1 MQLDYSPLNQSVTYK
16 ELFGYFKEL
25 PRNKRLKL
33 VVAACLD
40 ILFVVAGLIALPW
53 TLTSISVGSVES
65 FQGNFVWVILGS
77 AALLA
82 PFVYIYSQQEAI
94 RIKRFAAA
102 NNLTYYHGPLVGNNS
117 GLIFQY
123 GHSKSFEYVF
133 GSQNGPFREFGTYS
147 YVTGSG
153 KSSQTHY
160 YSYAL
165 VKLPRKLPNMVLDS
179 CENNIFGQT
188 GLPKTLSKDQVLEL
202 EGDFNNYFTLYAPKQ
217 YEQDALYIFT
227 PDVMQAMVDAPNR
240 YDGEIVDDEFYL
252 YTKRLSIHDTD
263 DIEELLSIASRITSQ
278 LDKQATSY
286 RDERV
291 TDSASDSVVSPSG
304 ARLRSPLIPQVAI
317 VITAVLVTYWIVSLL
332 YR

>member
-1 MQLDYSPLNQSVTYK
+1 MNLDYAPLAQAVSYK
-16 ELFGYFKEL
+16 ELFGYLKEL
-25 PRNKRLKL
+25 PRNKKIVLW
-33 VVAACLD
+33 VAAGID
-40 ILFVVAGLIALPW
+40 MLFVILGIIALPW
-53 TLTSISVGSVES
+53 TLASINAGSVDS
-65 FQGNFVWVILGS
+65 FQANFVWVIVGV

-82 PFVYIYSQQEAI
+82 PVVYLYSQQEAV
-94 RIKRFAAA
+94 RIKRFIHA
-102 NNLTYYHGPLVGNNS
+102 NNLTYYHGPLVGDNK

-133 GSQNGPFREFGTYS
+133 GLKNSPIREFGTYS

-160 YSYAL
+160 YSYVL
-165 VKLPRKLPNMVLDS
+165 VKLPRTLPNMVLDS
-179 CENNIFGQT
+179 RENNIFGQT

-217 YEQDALYIFT
+217 YERDALYIFT

-263 DIEELLSIASRITSQ
+263 AIEELLSIASRITGQ
-278 LDKQATSY
+278 LDKQATNY

-291 TDSASDSVVSPSG
+291 ASSTRNSIATPG
-304 ARLRSPLIPQVAI
+304 ARLKSPIVSQAI
-317 VITAVLVTYWIVSLL
+317 IVVIAVLATYWIVSLL

>member
-1 MQLDYSPLNQSVTYK
+1 MHLDYSPLAQTVPYK
-16 ELFGYFKEL
+16 ELFGYFNEL
-25 PRNKRLKL
+25 PRNKKLAL
-33 VVAACLD
+33 VVAASID
-40 ILFVVAGLIALPW
+40 ILFVVVGLIALPW
-53 TLTSISVGSVES
+53 TLASISAGSVDG
-65 FQGNFVWVILGS
+65 FQANFVWVIVGI

-82 PFVYIYSQQEAI
+82 PFVYVYSQQEAI

-102 NNLTYYHGPLVGNNS
+102 NNLTYYHGPLVGNNN

-133 GSQNGPFREFGTYS
+133 GLQSGSIREFGAYS

-153 KSSQTHY
+153 KNSQTHY
-160 YSYAL
+160 YGYVL
-165 VKLPRKLPNMVLDS
+165 VKLPRTLPNMVLDS
-179 CENNIFGQT
+179 RENNIFGQT

-278 LDKQATSY
+278 LGKQAANY
-286 RDERV
+286 KDERV
-291 TDSASDSVVSPSG
+291 ADTSGSAISPSG
-304 ARLRSPLIPQVAI
+304 ARLKSSLIPQAVI
-317 VITAVLVTYWIVSLL
+317 VIVGVLIVYWVISLM

>member
-1 MQLDYSPLNQSVTYK
+1 MNLDFTPLRRKIPYK

-25 PRNKRLKL
+25 PRSKRMALI
-33 VVAACLD
+33 VAATLD
-40 ILFVVAGLIALPW
+40 VLLVIIGIIALPW
-53 TLTSISVGSVES
+53 TFASIGSGSVDS
-65 FQGNFVWVILGS
+65 FQANFVWVIVGV

-82 PFVYIYSQQEAI
+82 PFVYLYSQQEAI
-94 RIKRFAAA
+94 RIKRFAQA
-102 NNLTYYHGPLVGNNS
+102 NNLTYYQGPLVGDNK

-133 GSQNGPFREFGTYS
+133 GLQNNSIKEFGAYS

-160 YSYAL
+160 YSYVL

-179 CENNIFGQT
+179 RENNMFGQT

-278 LDKQATSY
+278 LDKQAANY

-291 TDSASDSVVSPSG
+291 ENSNGDAIAAHG
-304 ARLRSPLIPQVAI
+304 ARLKALMVPQAI
-317 VITAVLVTYWIVSLL
+317 VVVMAVLITYWIVSLL